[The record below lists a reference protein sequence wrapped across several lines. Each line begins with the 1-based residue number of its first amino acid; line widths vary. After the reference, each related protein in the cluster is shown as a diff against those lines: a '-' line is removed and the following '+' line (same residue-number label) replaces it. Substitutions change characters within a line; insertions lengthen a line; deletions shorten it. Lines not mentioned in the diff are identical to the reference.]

1 MADKKRGLGRGFDSL
16 IPTQIVEEEF
26 DITAQVDEKTGER
39 KSTDTLREVDP
50 NLVDPNPHQP
60 RTSFDQAELEALAAS
75 IRIHGILQPMV
86 VTQAGERYEL
96 VAGERR
102 LRASKL
108 AGMMTVP
115 VIVRSFDEQQ
125 KMELA
130 LIENLQRSDL
140 NPIETATAYRKLM
153 DQFGLTHE
161 GIGKQVGKDRS
172 TVANT
177 LRLLN
182 LPLEAKR
189 AVSEGRISEG
199 HARVVLTV
207 AEPEKQVELV
217 DLIEKNNWTV
227 RQAEEFAR
235 AFRGTTG
242 TKEKAE
248 ARIAQTNDLTRT
260 LGDYLGAKVSQVTTA
275 RGGRL
280 IIEYYSDEELDRI
293 YRAIQHD
300 QEA

>member
-1 MADKKRGLGRGFDSL
+1 MSEARKRGLGRGFDSL

-26 DITAQVDEKTGER
+26 DITAKVDEKTGER
-39 KSTDTLREVDP
+39 ASADTLREVDP
-50 NLVDPNPHQP
+50 NLIDPNPHQP
-60 RTSFDQAELEALAAS
+60 RTHFDEAELEAMAAS

-86 VTQAGERYEL
+86 VTQTGDRFEL

-108 AGMMTVP
+108 AGMMSVP

-130 LIENLQRSDL
+130 LLENLQRSDL

-153 DQFGLTHE
+153 DQFSLTADA
-161 GIGKQVGKDRS
+161 IGKQIGKDRS

-177 LRLLN
+177 LRLLG

-189 AVSEGRISEG
+189 AVAEGRLTEG

-207 AEPEKQVELV
+207 EDPEKQVELV
-217 DLIEKNNWTV
+217 SLIERNGWTV

-235 AFRGTTG
+235 AFRGRAG

-260 LGDYLGAKVSQVTTA
+260 LGDYLGTKVSQVTTA
-275 RGGRL
+275 KGGKL
-280 IIEYYSDEELDRI
+280 VIEYYSDEELERI
-293 YRAIQHD
+293 YRAIQH
-300 QEA
+300 QE